1 MHGTCL
7 RNPSAKTKK
16 IKINSDKMMY
26 TYYTPF
32 FVKIQVLLAKMAF
45 FVDYDG
51 ELCQYF
57 YVNHLCGTKA
67 VFYHFEFFDNI
78 LRVFIDSYTKY

>member
-1 MHGTCL
+1 
-7 RNPSAKTKK
+7 
-16 IKINSDKMMY
+16 MMY

-57 YVNHLCGTKA
+57 YVNHACET
-67 VFYHFEFFDNI
+67 
-78 LRVFIDSYTKY
+78 